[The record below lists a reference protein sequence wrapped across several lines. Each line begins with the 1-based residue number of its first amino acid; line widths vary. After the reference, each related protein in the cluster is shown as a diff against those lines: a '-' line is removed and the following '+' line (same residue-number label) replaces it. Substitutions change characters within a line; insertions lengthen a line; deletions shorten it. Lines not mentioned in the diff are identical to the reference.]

1 MALGLALCF
10 GFPSI
15 CLGASTTM
23 FGSAVVPFGA
33 GAASVCDSAWLPRLQ
48 SSREAVPEA
57 ANIDLA
63 NTDFLPI
70 SNEVAA
76 QFVAIDE
83 RGSACRRVR
92 RTDFD

>member
-1 MALGLALCF
+1 
-10 GFPSI
+10 
-15 CLGASTTM
+15 
-23 FGSAVVPFGA
+23 
-33 GAASVCDSAWLPRLQ
+33 
-48 SSREAVPEA
+48 VPEA